1 MQKVHLWMEISVGCP
16 NRGRRSLTKMDRL
29 RNVRSSVW
37 TLQQI
42 LSDTLYS
49 GGTPE
54 FIEGDVFRTII
65 PLDAVSVGKVG
76 PSHTLTVIPQDNQQ
90 TSLSEKILLY
100 CHTPH
105 SKKEIAAYC
114 GYKDV
119 KNFASRYLK
128 PLLDNGSLKMTLP
141 DKPSSKNQKYVTV
154 QIQKKPF

>member
-1 MQKVHLWMEISVGCP
+1 
-16 NRGRRSLTKMDRL
+16 MDRL

-90 TSLSEKILLY
+90 TSLS
-100 CHTPH
+100 
-105 SKKEIAAYC
+105 
-114 GYKDV
+114 
-119 KNFASRYLK
+119 
-128 PLLDNGSLKMTLP
+128 
-141 DKPSSKNQKYVTV
+141 
-154 QIQKKPF
+154 